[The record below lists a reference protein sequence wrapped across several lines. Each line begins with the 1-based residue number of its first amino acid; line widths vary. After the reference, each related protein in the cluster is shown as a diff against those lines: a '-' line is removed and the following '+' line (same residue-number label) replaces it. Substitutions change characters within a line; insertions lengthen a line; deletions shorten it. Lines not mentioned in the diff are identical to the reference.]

1 MDNNYKLKHQIF
13 QAGAPIFKEGEV
25 GDTAYIIDSGRV
37 EISTYHNG
45 KKIILAILEDND
57 LFGEMALIDND
68 LRTATATAL
77 EETNLFILERDRL
90 QEELHNAPKTI
101 KLIMKVV
108 LKRFRETRSF
118 LLNPDETLNEQYQN
132 SSINKVDQEK
142 SIEEAKTLLAS
153 DLRLESEI
161 DSGMDKREFILFY
174 QPIYNIQSKQ
184 ISGFE
189 ALVRWKHPDKGIL
202 SPNDFIGM
210 VEQTGQIIP
219 MGSLILEEACQGL
232 KRIQTFSELPLSINV
247 NLSMRQL
254 EDLNSAEKIIATV
267 LNNHL
272 SPGQVKLEITESLLM
287 NDPEQSQRQLTRLH
301 EAGFKLIVDDFG
313 TGYSSLSYLNRFPID
328 SIKIDRSFITQM
340 KQDHRSMTI
349 VHATNSLGHNLDMEV
364 VAEGVEDEEE
374 LEILESLNC
383 DYIQGFYISK
393 PLPEHEI
400 IRFLVT
406 QQI

>member
-1 MDNNYKLKHQIF
+1 MDNNYKLKRHTYH
-13 QAGAPIFKEGEV
+13 AGAPIFREGEV
-25 GDTAYIIDSGRV
+25 GNTAYIIDQGSV

-45 KKIILAILEDND
+45 EKVILAILEKND

-68 LRTATATAL
+68 LRTASATAL
-77 EETNLFILERDRL
+77 EKTQLFILERERL
-90 QEELHNAPKTI
+90 QEEIENAPKTI

-108 LKRFRETRSF
+108 MKRFRDTRNHW
-118 LLNPDETLNEQYQN
+118 LQN
-132 SSINKVDQEK
+132 DNDQKNQDAKKHQLEHEK
-142 SIEEAKTLLAS
+142 SIEETKNLLAS
-153 DLRLESEI
+153 DLRFESEI
-161 DSGMDKREFILFY
+161 DSGMDNREFILFY
-174 QPIYNIQSKQ
+174 QPIYSIQSKQ

-189 ALVRWKHPDKGIL
+189 ALVRWKHPRKGIL

-219 MGSLILEEACQGL
+219 MGSLIMEEACQGL
-232 KRIQTFSELPLSINV
+232 KRIQSFSTSPLTINI
-247 NLSMRQL
+247 NLSVRQL
-254 EDLNSAEKIIATV
+254 EDFDSVDKIIEIV
-267 LNNHL
+267 NKNQL
-272 SPGQVKLEITESLLM
+272 SPEQVKLEITESLLM
-287 NDPEQSQRQLTRLH
+287 NDPEQSQIQLTRLH

-313 TGYSSLSYLNRFPID
+313 TGYSSLSYLSRFPID

-364 VAEGVEDEEE
+364 VAEGVEDAEE
-374 LEILESLNC
+374 LQILKSLDC
-383 DYIQGFYISK
+383 DYIQGYYISK

-406 QQI
+406 QQ